1 MSLRNWAA
9 WTAMLTAAAVTTFA
23 FSVPFSKE
31 TLPPSLAAAGSWA
44 PGRITFPPQ
53 SDMPVLQ
60 NHAAQTE
67 PALVV
72 KHPTS
77 LTVPTAAPAAVRI
90 DAPLT
95 VWRHEISPGETL
107 DTVLKGVGLAA
118 GDRAEI
124 TLALGAE
131 YNLRRLRPGHK
142 ITVESLPA
150 GSPRSVIL
158 EVDDGVQI
166 EVIFGEQLSIR
177 TMTPEPEVVTRAGE
191 AYVEHSIFSALKAA
205 EIPSRFAVDLA
216 QILGGTVDF
225 RRDLGGGE
233 TLRLMWREARVDGEV
248 IGQPKIVFAAL
259 SIGGATYEVIWPED
273 ELGQATIY
281 LDGDLLRVSA
291 NPVGGARLTSVF
303 GRRRHPIY
311 GDVRMHTGVDFAAAR
326 GAPVHA
332 TAPGRIAFIGWRGGY
347 GRVIEIA
354 HGSGILTRYAHLS
367 AASQG
372 LAEGQRV
379 LAGDEIGYVGATG
392 TATAP
397 NLHYEVRV
405 DGRPTDPLADE
416 RLVEATANALQND
429 AALAR
434 LRNTRVLITSQ
445 LAAKTDERP

>member
-31 TLPPSLAAAGSWA
+31 RLPPSLAAAGSWA
-44 PGRITFPPQ
+44 PGRVALPPQ

-60 NHAAQTE
+60 NYAAQTE

-77 LTVPTAAPAAVRI
+77 LTAPTAAPAAVKI

-107 DTVLKGVGLAA
+107 DAVLKGVGLAA

-131 YNLRRLRPGHK
+131 YDLRRLRPGHK

-166 EVIFGEQLSIR
+166 EVIFGEQLSSR
-177 TMTPEPEVVTRAGE
+177 TVTPEPEVVTRAGE

-216 QILGGTVDF
+216 QVLGGTVDF

-248 IGQPKIVFAAL
+248 IGQPKTVFAAL

-281 LDGDLLRVSA
+281 LDGDILRVSA
-291 NPVGGARLTSVF
+291 NPVEGARLTSVF

-326 GAPVHA
+326 G
-332 TAPGRIAFIGWRGGY
+332 FD
-347 GRVIEIA
+347 
-354 HGSGILTRYAHLS
+354 
-367 AASQG
+367 Q
-372 LAEGQRV
+372 
-379 LAGDEIGYVGATG
+379 
-392 TATAP
+392 
-397 NLHYEVRV
+397 
-405 DGRPTDPLADE
+405 
-416 RLVEATANALQND
+416 
-429 AALAR
+429 
-434 LRNTRVLITSQ
+434 
-445 LAAKTDERP
+445 